1 MKTYEC
7 VIIGA
12 GVAGMTAAIYL
23 KRAGISVLLLE
34 KGVPGGQINKTS
46 IIENYPGFKKI
57 DGPTLAMNMLDQVQ
71 SLDIPYQYGN
81 VLSIEVDGDY
91 KIIKT
96 DMETIMTSRIIL
108 ASGRKPR
115 ELGLSNEKKLLGSGI
130 SYCAY
135 CDGMLYKNQDVVVI
149 GGGNSA
155 LEEALYL
162 ADICKTVYIVH
173 RRLEYRADDILVKK
187 LEKYDNIKP
196 CLRQNV
202 IEILEKDNRVSGV
215 RLSDNSIL
223 PVTGVFIYIGQI
235 PETSFIEDLITLKDG
250 YVMTNEHLETNIPG
264 IYACGD
270 VIKKELYQISTAIG
284 EGALAGTNVV
294 KSLK

>member
-81 VLSIEVDGDY
+81 VFSIEVDGDH

-187 LEKYDNIKP
+187 IEKYDNIKP
-196 CLRQNV
+196 CLGQNV

>member
-46 IIENYPGFKKI
+46 IIENYPGFKTI

-81 VLSIEVDGDY
+81 VISIEVDGDH

-96 DMETIMTSRIIL
+96 DMETIIASRIIL

-187 LEKYDNIKP
+187 LKKYDNIKP
-196 CLRQNV
+196 CLVQNV

-215 RLSDNSIL
+215 RLSNNSIL

>member
-187 LEKYDNIKP
+187 IEKYDNIKP
-196 CLRQNV
+196 CLGQNV

-215 RLSDNSIL
+215 RLSDNSIF

>member
-196 CLRQNV
+196 CL
-202 IEILEKDNRVSGV
+202 
-215 RLSDNSIL
+215 
-223 PVTGVFIYIGQI
+223 GQI
-235 PETSFIEDLITLKDG
+235 PETSFVEDLITLKDG

>member
-96 DMETIMTSRIIL
+96 DMETIMTSRIII

-187 LEKYDNIKP
+187 LEKYDNIKS
-196 CLRQNV
+196 CLGQNV

-215 RLSDNSIL
+215 RLSDNSIF

>member
-46 IIENYPGFKKI
+46 IIENYPGFKTI

-81 VLSIEVDGDY
+81 VISIEVDGDH

-187 LEKYDNIKP
+187 IEKYDNIKP
-196 CLRQNV
+196 CLGQNV

>member
-46 IIENYPGFKKI
+46 IIENYLGFKKI

-196 CLRQNV
+196 CLGQNV

>member
-196 CLRQNV
+196 CLGQNV

>member
-81 VLSIEVDGDY
+81 VLSIEVDGDH

-108 ASGRKPR
+108 ASGRKSR

-187 LEKYDNIKP
+187 IEKYDNIKP
-196 CLRQNV
+196 CLGQNV

-284 EGALAGTNVV
+284 EGAVAGTNVV

>member
-81 VLSIEVDGDY
+81 VLSIEVDGDH

-187 LEKYDNIKP
+187 IEKYDNIKP
-196 CLRQNV
+196 CLGQNV

>member
-81 VLSIEVDGDY
+81 VLSIEVDGDD

-187 LEKYDNIKP
+187 IEKYDNIKP
-196 CLRQNV
+196 CLGQNV

-235 PETSFIEDLITLKDG
+235 PETSFVEDLITLNDG
-250 YVMTNEHLETNIPG
+250 YVMANEHLETNIPG

>member
-12 GVAGMTAAIYL
+12 GVAGMIAAIYL

-81 VLSIEVDGDY
+81 VLSIEVDGDH

-187 LEKYDNIKP
+187 IEKYDNIKP
-196 CLRQNV
+196 CLGQNV

>member
-81 VLSIEVDGDY
+81 VLSIEVDGDH

-162 ADICKTVYIVH
+162 ADICKTVYIDH

-187 LEKYDNIKP
+187 IEKYDNIKP
-196 CLRQNV
+196 CLGQNV

>member
-81 VLSIEVDGDY
+81 VISIEVDGDH

-96 DMETIMTSRIIL
+96 DMETIIASRIIL

-196 CLRQNV
+196 CLGQNV

>member
-1 MKTYEC
+1 MKIYEC

-196 CLRQNV
+196 CLGQNV
-202 IEILEKDNRVSGV
+202 IKILEKDNRVSGV

>member
-96 DMETIMTSRIIL
+96 DMETIIASRIIL

-196 CLRQNV
+196 CLGQNV

>member
-96 DMETIMTSRIIL
+96 DMETIITSRIIL

-196 CLRQNV
+196 CLGQNV

>member
-187 LEKYDNIKP
+187 LEKYDNIKS
-196 CLRQNV
+196 CLGQNV

-215 RLSDNSIL
+215 RLSDNSIF

>member
-187 LEKYDNIKP
+187 IEKYDNIKP
-196 CLRQNV
+196 CLGQNV

>member
-81 VLSIEVDGDY
+81 VLSIEVDGDH

-187 LEKYDNIKP
+187 IEKYDNIKP
-196 CLRQNV
+196 CLGQNV

-284 EGALAGTNVV
+284 EGAVAGTNVV

>member
-81 VLSIEVDGDY
+81 VLSIEVDGDH

-196 CLRQNV
+196 CLGQNV
-202 IEILEKDNRVSGV
+202 IKILEKDNRVSGV

-235 PETSFIEDLITLKDG
+235 PETSFVEDLITLKDG

>member
-46 IIENYPGFKKI
+46 IIENYPGFKTI

-81 VLSIEVDGDY
+81 VISIEVDGDH

-96 DMETIMTSRIIL
+96 DMETIIASRIIL

-196 CLRQNV
+196 CLGQNV

-215 RLSDNSIL
+215 RLSNNSIL

>member
-46 IIENYPGFKKI
+46 IIENYPGFKTI

-81 VLSIEVDGDY
+81 VISIEVDGDH

-96 DMETIMTSRIIL
+96 DMETIIAFRIIL

-187 LEKYDNIKP
+187 LKKYDNIKP
-196 CLRQNV
+196 CLVQNV

-215 RLSDNSIL
+215 RLSNNSIL